1 MNSKLKIIFLNHASF
16 IIQYNNTKILVDPY
30 LFGEAFN
37 NGWNLLK
44 EFDHSE
50 NLKDITHICYSHEH
64 PDHFSVPFLKSLKE
78 SERNNI
84 TVLYQQTFDKKV
96 KKFCEKLGFKFREL
110 KDSIEEKIDDSFLI
124 TIGKVPFFDS
134 WINFNVDN
142 KNILNVNDCV
152 LENPNL
158 VFKIKKKLNRK
169 INCLFTQFSYAEFI
183 EQSQQKLRATKQ
195 LEKIKLQDDIL
206 KPQYIV
212 PFASFIFYSHEENKF
227 MNKNFNKLNDVYE
240 FIKIK
245 CNAIPIILKPN
256 EIWEFNQ
263 KDNQESVNF
272 WSNIYEKVEESN
284 FHKLQKKFNK
294 DQLVEKSKLYL
305 KKIHSFNNKFLI
317 FLLVKLNFFPTIKIY
332 ITDLNKFFTFN
343 VNDGLTELNESKN
356 ENYLKIS
363 SDSLAFI
370 FDFDF
375 GYDTLLVNARLST
388 SQKYLAL
395 INRCFLI
402 GTLNNTGR
410 YIKFIEFFKYLD
422 FGLIFRGLEVAGLKK
437 RKY

>member
-44 EFDHSE
+44 EFDHSD
-50 NLKDITHICYSHEH
+50 NIKDITHICYSHEH
-64 PDHFSVPFLKSLKE
+64 PDHFSVPFLKSIKE

-84 TVLYQQTFDKKV
+84 TILYQQTFDKKV

-152 LENPNL
+152 LENPKL

-206 KPQYIV
+206 KPQFIV

-240 FIKIK
+240 YIKIK
-245 CNAIPIILKPN
+245 CSAIPIILKPN
-256 EIWEFNQ
+256 EIWELNQ
-263 KDNQESVNF
+263 KDNQESANF

-284 FHKLQKKFNK
+284 FHKLQKTFNK

-332 ITDLNKFFTFN
+332 LTDLNKFFTFN
-343 VNDGLTELNESKN
+343 VNDGLTELNDSKN
-356 ENYLKIS
+356 ENYLEIS
-363 SDSLAFI
+363 SDSLAYI

-375 GYDTLLVNARLST
+375 GYDTLLVNARLT
-388 SQKYLAL
+388 TNQKYLTL
-395 INRCFLI
+395 INRCFLV

-422 FGLIFRGLEVAGLKK
+422 LGLVFRGLEVVGLKK